1 MEPDTRNLTLR
12 LSADLIR
19 KAKVY
24 AAERDTSISSLVEEF
39 PEQTVSSEE
48 RLRAAGDRI
57 LEIARRGPH
66 SKVDPGSIRCE
77 ETHDRW

>member
-1 MEPDTRNLTLR
+1 MEPDTRNLTLH

-24 AAERDTSISSLVEEF
+24 AAERDTSINSLVKEF
-39 PEQTVSSEE
+39 LERTVASEE

-66 SKVDPGSIRCE
+66 STVDPGSIRRE
-77 ETHDRW
+77 EIHDRW